1 MVDRHG
7 SAQIVDEMDD
17 GDDGDYDQSYAG
29 QSTAVDLPAGV
40 ANTERS
46 QTQGRRADDRNQE
59 PAFVAIEADDDGQP
73 LREGRLDA
81 EAHAEVEYGA
91 EGGDAAAANG
101 EADRRPRLSRAER
114 TRRQRDR
121 FARIDRENQE
131 LRDQIGQLTQTMG
144 QIEPRLSE
152 IDQARRVSEVRD
164 LNQRV
169 QAFEYQAQLARQRV
183 KDAMANQDPDD
194 FEAALDA
201 RETAIRNVEAMKA
214 QKSNLE
220 AMLAG
225 ARQQPQQQRQE
236 FQAAPRPAPLPV
248 EVVNRVED
256 FADANPWYK
265 PNDPND
271 LESQIILRVDDEVA
285 RAGFDP
291 RTDAYWDE
299 IEKRAAR
306 YLPHRFG
313 ETQPQNQRQES
324 RPMPRQQQQQAP
336 QRRGPMVAGGAQG
349 NSPAPQ
355 SSNRVMI
362 TPARKQAMVE
372 TGIIA
377 PDGGVIDRGRYNRLI
392 AGYAQFDRDPA
403 NATR

>member
-59 PAFVAIEADDDGQP
+59 PTFVAVEADDDGQP

-81 EAHAEVEYGA
+81 ETHAEVEYGA

-131 LRDQIGQLTQTMG
+131 LRDQIAQVTQAMG
-144 QIEPRLSE
+144 QIEPRISE
-152 IDQARRVSEVRD
+152 IDQARRISEVQD
-164 LNQRV
+164 LDRRV
-169 QAFEYQAQLARQRV
+169 QGFEYQVQLAKQRV

-194 FEAALDA
+194 FDAALDA
-201 RETAIRNVEAMKA
+201 RDAAIRAAEAARA
-214 QKSNLE
+214 QKSSLE
-220 AMLAG
+220 ASFAV
-225 ARQQPQQQRQE
+225 ARQQPQQQQRQE

-265 PNDPND
+265 PHDSSD
-271 LESQIILRVDDEVA
+271 IDSMLVLRIDDQVA
-285 RAGFDP
+285 REGFDP
-291 RTDAYWDE
+291 RTDAYWNE

-313 ETQPQNQRQES
+313 DSQSQRQES

-355 SSNRVMI
+355 NGNRVMI

-392 AGYAQFDRDPA
+392 AGYASFDRDNA
-403 NATR
+403 NAAR